1 MKRILD
7 GIARA
12 ALMLAAVS
20 LLAIAAVQFW
30 QVFARYVLNDSPGW
44 TEPVA
49 LLLMNTAMMCGA
61 AVGVRLDTHFSF
73 TLALD
78 AASPKMQ
85 GLLRRL
91 STLVIGAIGGA
102 LAWGGAR
109 LMQDDWD
116 VAMAGAAIPEGLRYL
131 PLCVGGGLMTLFAL
145 ERLIGIARPPV
156 GVDGTSVQTSLDAQQ
171 PVPERPSPPQP
182 VQRSLEPPQRAES

>member
-1 MKRILD
+1 MRKVLD
-7 GIARA
+7 GVARA
-12 ALMLAAVS
+12 ALILAAVS
-20 LLAIAAVQFW
+20 LLSIAVVQFW

-73 TLALD
+73 SLVADAVSPRLQIALR
-78 AASPKMQ
+78 A
-85 GLLRRL
+85 L
-91 STLVIGAIGGA
+91 SSLVIGAIGAA

-109 LMQDDWD
+109 LMVDDWD
-116 VAMAGAAIPEGLRYL
+116 IAMAGAAIPEGLRYL

-145 ERLIGIARPPV
+145 ERLVGIAGLPT
-156 GVDGTSVQTSLDAQQ
+156 DGDGKSVQTSLDPHPLA
-171 PVPERPSPPQP
+171 ER
-182 VQRSLEPPQRAES
+182 

>member
-1 MKRILD
+1 MKILLD
-7 GIARA
+7 AIARA
-12 ALMLAAVS
+12 ALLLAAAS
-20 LLAIAAVQFW
+20 LLAIAGVQFW

-61 AVGVRLDTHFSF
+61 AVGVRMDTHFSF
-73 TLALD
+73 TLTLD
-78 AASPKMQ
+78 AAAPTLQ
-85 GLLRRL
+85 RLLRAL
-91 STLVIGAIGGA
+91 SALVMGAIGTA

-131 PLCVGGGLMTLFAL
+131 PLAVGGGLMALFAL
-145 ERLIGIARPPV
+145 ERLADLARRDLAAPA
-156 GVDGTSVQTSLDAQQ
+156 GV
-171 PVPERPSPPQP
+171 ERPA
-182 VQRSLEPPQRAES
+182 RAES

>member
-1 MKRILD
+1 MKALLD
-7 GIARA
+7 AIARA
-12 ALMLAAVS
+12 ALMLAAAS
-20 LLAIAAVQFW
+20 LLAIAGVQFW

-61 AVGVRLDTHFSF
+61 AVGVRMDTHFSF

-78 AASPKMQ
+78 AAAPTAQ
-85 GLLRRL
+85 RLLRAL
-91 STLVIGAIGGA
+91 SALVIGAIGAA

-109 LMQDDWD
+109 LMLDDWD

-131 PLCVGGGLMTLFAL
+131 PLAVGGGVMTLFAL
-145 ERLIGIARPPV
+145 ERLVDLARR
-156 GVDGTSVQTSLDAQQ
+156 D
-171 PVPERPSPPQP
+171 VPAPGD
-182 VQRSLEPPQRAES
+182 VVRAARGET

>member
-1 MKRILD
+1 MKRVLD
-7 GIARA
+7 GVARA

-61 AVGVRLDTHFSF
+61 ALGVRLDTHFSF
-73 TLALD
+73 TLVVD
-78 AASPKMQ
+78 ATSLKVQ
-85 GLLRRL
+85 GLLRAL

-109 LMQDDWD
+109 LMIDDWN
-116 VAMAGAAIPEGLRYL
+116 VAMAGAPIPEGLRYL
-131 PLCVGGGLMTLFAL
+131 PLCVGGGLMTVFAL
-145 ERLIGIARPPV
+145 ERLAGGAATR
-156 GVDGTSVQTSLDAQQ
+156 DEAKSVQNSLDPPM
-171 PVPERPSPPQP
+171 PV
-182 VQRSLEPPQRAES
+182 ES

>member
-1 MKRILD
+1 MRQILD

-20 LLAIAAVQFW
+20 LLSIAAVQFW

-73 TLALD
+73 TLVVD
-78 AASPKMQ
+78 AVSPQMQ
-85 GLLRRL
+85 RWLRGL

-145 ERLIGIARPPV
+145 ERLVGIACPPA
-156 GVDGTSVQTSLDAQQ
+156 DGKSVQTSLG
-171 PVPERPSPPQP
+171 
-182 VQRSLEPPQRAES
+182 PPQRAER

>member
-1 MKRILD
+1 MNKILD

-12 ALMLAAVS
+12 ALILAAVS

-30 QVFARYVLNDSPGW
+30 QVYARYVLNDSPGW

-61 AVGVRLDTHFSF
+61 ALGVRLDTHFSF
-73 TLALD
+73 TLVVDAVSPQMQRGLRALS
-78 AASPKMQ
+78 A
-85 GLLRRL
+85 
-91 STLVIGAIGGA
+91 LVIGAIGGA

-109 LMQDDWD
+109 LLQDDWD
-116 VAMAGAAIPEGLRYL
+116 IAMAGAAIPEGLRYL

-145 ERLIGIARPPV
+145 ERLVSIAQPPA
-156 GVDGTSVQTSLDAQQ
+156 DADAAT
-171 PVPERPSPPQP
+171 RPSPPQP
-182 VQRSLEPPQRAES
+182 AER

>member
-1 MKRILD
+1 MKSLLD
-7 GIARA
+7 AVARA
-12 ALMLAAVS
+12 ALMLAAAS
-20 LLAIAAVQFW
+20 LLAIAGVEFW

-61 AVGVRLDTHFSF
+61 AVGVRMDTHFSF

-78 AASPKMQ
+78 SATPTMQ
-85 GLLRRL
+85 GLLRAL
-91 STLVIGAIGGA
+91 STLVIGAIGAA

-109 LMQDDWD
+109 LMLGDWD
-116 VAMAGAAIPEGLRYL
+116 IAMAGAAIPEGLRYL

-145 ERLIGIARPPV
+145 ERLLDPPHRAV
-156 GVDGTSVQTSLDAQQ
+156 AAAKTDGHA
-171 PVPERPSPPQP
+171 PP
-182 VQRSLEPPQRAES
+182 AEF